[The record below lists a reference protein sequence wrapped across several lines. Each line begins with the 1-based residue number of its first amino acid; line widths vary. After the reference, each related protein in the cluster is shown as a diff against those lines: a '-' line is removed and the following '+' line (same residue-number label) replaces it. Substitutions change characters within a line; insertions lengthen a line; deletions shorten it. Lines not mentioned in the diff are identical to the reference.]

1 MAIIGSSTGFKMRV
15 ISKKIPTGTGVSE
28 IVRSVRN
35 IDGPF
40 RQIYT
45 TTLIFHTS
53 LGSRHAVVN
62 NEDSEF

>member
-1 MAIIGSSTGFKMRV
+1 M
-15 ISKKIPTGTGVSE
+15 SE

-45 TTLIFHTS
+45 TTLIFHT
-53 LGSRHAVVN
+53 LLDSRHAVVN
-62 NEDSEF
+62 NETSEFGSDPKIMIFLLNSHSATM